1 METINAIMTRRSVR
15 KYTSEKIKESDLEII
30 IRAGMQ
36 APSAGNERPWHFV
49 VITDRK
55 TLDSIPKV
63 HQYSEM
69 LLEAQAAI
77 LVCCDLNLQTHKGYW
92 PEECGACMQNMLLAS
107 HSLGLGSVWTGVYP
121 NEERVSAL
129 RHMFNMP
136 ESVVPFALMPI
147 GHPAERKPREDR
159 YDASRIHMNRW

>member
-1 METINAIMTRRSVR
+1 METISTIMTRRSVR

-30 IRAGMQ
+30 LRAGMQ
-36 APSAGNERPWHFV
+36 APSAGNERPWHFM

-55 TLDSIPKV
+55 ALDSIPKI
-63 HQYSEM
+63 HQYAEM
-69 LLEAQAAI
+69 LLEAQAAV
-77 LVCCDLNLQTHKGYW
+77 LVCCDLGLQTHKGYW

-107 HSLGLGSVWTGVYP
+107 HSLGLGSVWVGVYP
-121 NEERVSAL
+121 NEARVSAL

-159 YDASRIHMNRW
+159 FDASRIHRDRW